1 MTTNCNK
8 RPEANWDS
16 YWKDLLLM
24 TINGAV
30 VLSFNF
36 PFPMT
41 YTVEA
46 TPVKNRF
53 NFFYWKYLMHQKF

>member
-1 MTTNCNK
+1 MTINCTK
-8 RPEANWDS
+8 RPEANQDS

-36 PFPMT
+36 PFAMT
-41 YTVEA
+41 YTGEA
-46 TPVKNRF
+46 TPVKKGF
-53 NFFYWKYLMHQKF
+53 NFFTGNT